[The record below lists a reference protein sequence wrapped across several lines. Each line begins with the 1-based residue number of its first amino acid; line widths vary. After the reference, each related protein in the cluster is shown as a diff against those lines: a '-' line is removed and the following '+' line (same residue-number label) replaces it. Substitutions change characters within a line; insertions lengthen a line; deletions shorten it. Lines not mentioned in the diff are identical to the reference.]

1 MITLSALPNSP
12 LAAYSQKI
20 KANGGTEPYTFG
32 VTNGALPTGLSLA
45 SDGTLSGTPTAFADP
60 AFTFTVT
67 ATDSLSATGTRTYRL
82 LIFDVP
88 EARITRA
95 FFAMLEADALFAAS
109 FDPIVLVENPSQ
121 EAFVN
126 YAQGSA
132 AVQPGKVKG
141 VDKPSRRQVSLISI
155 LVSLYVKREESEEDS
170 DLVGLYWMSYIRC
183 LAWGLAI
190 PNPLDPSAYLNFATT
205 SVEQLTPVLTK
216 EGTRV
221 LSYQVTFETDLD
233 PSTGSFLA

>member
-1 MITLSALPNSP
+1 VT
-12 LAAYSQKI
+12 
-20 KANGGTEPYTFG
+20 GGT
-32 VTNGALPTGLSLA
+32 LPTGLSLA
-45 SDGTLSGTPTAFADP
+45 SNGTLSGTPTAFAVPGP

-67 ATDSLSATGTRTYRL
+67 ATDSLTVTGTKTYRL
-82 LIFDVP
+82 LIFDLP

-95 FFAMLEADALFAAS
+95 FFAMLEADALFTAS
-109 FDPIVLVENPSQ
+109 FDPVVLVENPSQ

-141 VDKPSRRQVSLISI
+141 VDKPSRRQVSFTSI

-170 DLVGLYWMSYIRC
+170 DLVGLYWLSYIRC

-190 PNPLDPSAYLNFATT
+190 PNPLDPTAYLNFATT
-205 SVEQLTPVLTK
+205 TVEQLTPVITK

-221 LSYQVTFETDLD
+221 LSYQVIFETDLD
-233 PSTGSFLA
+233 PTTGSFLA